1 MKKVSII
8 IPVYNAEK
16 FIEKGIKSVL
26 SQTYKNI
33 ELILIN
39 DGSRDNSLNIIKK
52 WENEYPNIIK
62 VFDQKNMGVG
72 KTRNKGIE
80 VSTGDYITFID
91 ADDYI
96 DVDFIQ
102 VLLDNALDN
111 DIIISGYR
119 RIDENGNVIFS
130 QKLKSNDWSKF
141 KQVTIWSKLYKKE
154 FFVIVSKDHPLA
166 DRKEI
171 SFKEVLEET
180 FILLDEHHVHM
191 TAFKRLNARFD
202 DLAQSTVVLTDS
214 NLVLSFIE
222 ENLGIGLMTD
232 LTLFPEYPNLVKIP
246 LVEEEKTV
254 FYISYAYPN
263 EGDPKRFLAPLL
275 NG

>member
-154 FFVIVSKDHPLA
+154 FLIKNSIMFNDLKIGEDIVFSISTYVHASKINTIEYIGYNNVYNSASVTHDFSLKK
-166 DRKEI
+166 DNDILSTIKILGNITSNKEFLKNNATMLEI
-171 SFKEVLEET
+171 FIIKFIVL
-180 FILLDEHHVHM
+180 ICLIRHLYYLLM
-191 TAFKRLNARFD
+191 N
-202 DLAQSTVVLTDS
+202 
-214 NLVLSFIE
+214 
-222 ENLGIGLMTD
+222 
-232 LTLFPEYPNLVKIP
+232 
-246 LVEEEKTV
+246 
-254 FYISYAYPN
+254 
-263 EGDPKRFLAPLL
+263 
-275 NG
+275 

>member
-1 MKKVSII
+1 
-8 IPVYNAEK
+8 
-16 FIEKGIKSVL
+16 
-26 SQTYKNI
+26 
-33 ELILIN
+33 
-39 DGSRDNSLNIIKK
+39 
-52 WENEYPNIIK
+52 
-62 VFDQKNMGVG
+62 MGVG

-154 FFVIVSKDHPLA
+154 FLIKNSIMFNDLKIGEDIVFSISTYVHASKINTIEYIGYNNVYNSASVTHDFSLKK
-166 DRKEI
+166 DNDILSTIKILGNITSNKEFLKNNANNVNI
-171 SFKEVLEET
+171 YNCN
-180 FILLDEHHVHM
+180 FI
-191 TAFKRLNARFD
+191 
-202 DLAQSTVVLTDS
+202 
-214 NLVLSFIE
+214 
-222 ENLGIGLMTD
+222 
-232 LTLFPEYPNLVKIP
+232 
-246 LVEEEKTV
+246 
-254 FYISYAYPN
+254 
-263 EGDPKRFLAPLL
+263 
-275 NG
+275 